1 MRALR
6 YNSVLL
12 LGASGVAAEQVG
24 VSPIGK
30 VIELLKGMYNTA
42 SAESDAEEIKASKF
56 QEQCNQDTA
65 YLSEDV
71 QSAQDGIDAQD
82 SIITKCVADIANL
95 DDEISVLDEGTSN
108 DKFDLKNAQDI
119 RDAEKKTFDETH
131 KDYTES
137 LSALGRAI
145 QLLKSKAVTSD
156 AVVAFQTSLQQLD
169 QTPLSA
175 LASVSSFVQIA
186 EDAPPQGATTSY
198 NSRMDGVISML
209 TDLNDKFKAEMDA
222 LVKTETDRVQAFQM
236 LKAALLQKMKQDKA
250 TKDRKNKRKGEVATT
265 KGEAEEEKVGFTKDL
280 KNSKKDLGETKVYCK
295 VNGELYA
302 KQNAMRKG
310 EVMAL
315 KQAMEI
321 LGKAALVQKPNV
333 ASLLQLSSSTSD
345 VDVVTSNKVV
355 TLLMEKSKQFSSRKL
370 SALAMRIQ
378 AGPFD
383 KVLEMIRNLVSK
395 LQAEAVAE
403 AERHGVCQAM
413 KAEQKLD
420 VEDKTEQKEDLAN
433 QKASLES
440 KIAKLTEEIAT
451 LNNELNILTQDK
463 GVATKKRA
471 EDKAENAKQIKEAKE
486 GQQALND
493 AIQVLES
500 FYAGADAHATDN
512 ATVAEDNETSLDTP
526 VYGGSS
532 SSGSVIEMMKQ
543 IADDFARQEA
553 ESTSAES
560 QQAEEYKL
568 LMNASEVDV
577 ASKTTSRDFKKKQLA
592 DSKKQHS
599 MVSGEFKNA
608 AEALDAA
615 LKQQEATKK
624 QCDGN
629 ISFEERMEQ
638 RDNEIQSLKE
648 ALEVLKN
655 YS

>member
-1 MRALR
+1 MRVARL
-6 YNSVLL
+6 NSALL
-12 LGASGVAAEQVG
+12 LSGVVAEN
-24 VSPIGK
+24 VSPVAK
-30 VIELLKGMYNTA
+30 VIELLRGMYNTA
-42 SAESDAEEIKASKF
+42 NAESEAEEVKAAKF
-56 QEQCNQDTA
+56 GEECNNSIT

-71 QSAQDGIDAQD
+71 QTAQDGIDDQD
-82 SIITKCVADIANL
+82 AVITKCVADIGNL
-95 DDEISVLDEGTSN
+95 DDEIAVLDEGTMM
-108 DKFDLKNAQDI
+108 DKADLKNAQEI
-119 RDAEKKTFDETH
+119 RNAEKKTFDATH
-131 KDYTES
+131 RDYSES

-145 QLLKSKAVTSD
+145 QLLKSKAVTTEA
-156 AVVAFQTSLQQLD
+156 AVELQTSLSQLE
-169 QTPLSA
+169 QTPMTA
-175 LASVSSFVQIA
+175 LAAVSSFLQISA
-186 EDAPPQGATTSY
+186 DAPPQATVTSY

-222 LVKTETDRVQAFQM
+222 LVKTERDRAQAFQM
-236 LKAALLQKMKQDKA
+236 LKAALTQKQKQDKA
-250 TKDRKNKRKGEVATT
+250 TKDRKDKRKGEVATQ
-265 KGEAEEEKVGFTKDL
+265 KGQAEEEKVGFTEDL
-280 KNSKKDLGETKVYCK
+280 KNSKKDLNEKKVYCK
-295 VNGELYA
+295 VNGALYA

-315 KQAMEI
+315 KQAIDI
-321 LGKAALVQKPNV
+321 LGKAALVQKDAV
-333 ASLLQLSSSTSD
+333 ASFLQLSSSTADESIRA
-345 VDVVTSNKVV
+345 NKVV
-355 TLLMEKSKQFSSRKL
+355 SLLMEKSHQFKSSKL

-395 LQAEAVAE
+395 LQAEHVAE
-403 AERHGVCQAM
+403 AERHGACQAM

-440 KIAKLTEEIAT
+440 RIASLTEEIAT
-451 LNNELNILTQDK
+451 LNNELNILSQDK
-463 GVATKKRA
+463 GAATKKRA

-486 GQQALND
+486 GQAALNN

-500 FYAGADAHATDN
+500 FYAGAAAHASEN
-512 ATVAEDNETSLDTP
+512 ETVAEDNDTSLDTE
-526 VYGGSS
+526 VYGGNS
-532 SSGSVIEMMKQ
+532 SSGSVVEMMQQ
-543 IADDFARQEA
+543 IAEDFARQEA
-553 ESTSAES
+553 ESTSSES
-560 QQAEEYKL
+560 QQAEEYKM

-599 MVSGEFKNA
+599 LVSGEFKNA
-608 AEALDAA
+608 SGGLDAA

-629 ISFEERMEQ
+629 MSYEERVEM

-655 YS
+655 Y